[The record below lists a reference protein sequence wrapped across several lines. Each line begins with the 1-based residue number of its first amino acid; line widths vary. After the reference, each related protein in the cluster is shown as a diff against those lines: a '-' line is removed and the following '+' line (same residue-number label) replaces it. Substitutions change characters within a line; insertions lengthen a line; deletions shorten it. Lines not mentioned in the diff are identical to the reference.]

1 MKKLTTMTAIVTL
14 IAGVSFAHAQNA
26 TTPGNKTPPPS
37 SINAASPGTQDG
49 KSGTES
55 TAAAKMK
62 KNGMKARDQAQANPS
77 VSPSDINAKTPDT
90 QSSKSG
96 SQTAATKKMKKRSTT
111 GMKAG
116 GTSNSN
122 VSPGNIDAK
131 APDTQSSKSGSQSS
145 GTGPSK

>member
-1 MKKLTTMTAIVTL
+1 MKNLTTLTAIAAL

-55 TAAAKMK
+55 TAAAKTK
-62 KNGMKARDQAQANPS
+62 KKGMKAQGQAQANPS

-96 SQTAATKKMKKRSTT
+96 SQTAGTKQMKKSTT
-111 GMKAG
+111 GMNAG
-116 GTSNSN
+116 EKSESN
-122 VSPGNIDAK
+122 VSPANIDAK
-131 APDTQSSKSGSQSS
+131 TPDTQSSKSGSQS
-145 GTGPSK
+145 GGNGPSK